1 MSAPRVAGVTAT
13 GFDVMDAHQHYGS
26 IYESMGGL
34 ETAMPEHSPEE
45 LERIELETRLGVLDE
60 RGVRQTVIIGS
71 HSYLRPEGLADTRRI
86 NDGVMAYLGRAPSR
100 FAAGVGVVEPLYG
113 RAGLPEIDRC
123 HELGMVGISFHGRF
137 QGVSHDAPWVHRFV
151 ERIGELGMV
160 PFLHAPGESPEES
173 LWKAAALA
181 DDFPDMTMLILDA
194 FCGFESSREVVRVA
208 ERCPNLVFDTALAF
222 DFHFIMPL
230 VRECGPSRLVYG
242 SDLYSWPSGAYG
254 GAGLSQ
260 ILESELDDEAKTA
273 IVGATLRQILGVT

>member
-1 MSAPRVAGVTAT
+1 MVADVTAT

-34 ETAMPEHSPEE
+34 ETSMPEHSPEE
-45 LERIELETRLGVLDE
+45 LERIELETRVGVLDE

-71 HSYLRPEGLADTRRI
+71 HSYLRPEGLADTRRV

-151 ERIGELGMV
+151 ERIGELDMV

-181 DDFPDMTMLILDA
+181 DDFPDLTFLVLDA

-208 ERCPNLVFDTALAF
+208 QRCPNLVFDTALAF

-230 VRECGPSRLVYG
+230 VRQCGPARLVYG

-273 IVGATLRQILGVT
+273 IVGGTLRQILGLT

>member
-1 MSAPRVAGVTAT
+1 VTTT
-13 GFDVMDAHQHYGS
+13 GFDVIDAHQHYGS

-34 ETAMPEHSPEE
+34 EAAMPAQTPEE
-45 LERIELETRLGVLDE
+45 FEATELSTRLGVLDE

-86 NDGVMAYLGRAPSR
+86 NDGVMAYLERAPSR

-123 HELGMVGISFHGRF
+123 QEIGMVGISFHGRF
-137 QGVSHDAPWVHRFV
+137 QGVSHDAPWVHRFI

-160 PFLHAPGESPEES
+160 PFLHAPAESPEES

-181 DDFPDMTMLILDA
+181 DDFPDLTILVLDA
-194 FCGFESSREVVRVA
+194 FSGFESAREAVRVA
-208 ERCPNLVFDTALAF
+208 DRCPNLVFDTALAF
-222 DFHFIMPL
+222 DFHFIMPM
-230 VRECGPSRLVYG
+230 VRQCGPSRLVYG

-254 GAGLSQ
+254 GGGLSQ
-260 ILESELDDEAKTA
+260 ILDSELDDEAKAA
-273 IVGATLRQILGVT
+273 IVGGNFRRILEGVNAAHRG